1 MSFIASNNQFINVDG
16 ALEKNSYKLTNDD
29 LRHLILKHLKDNID
43 IYLARVQKQCLQ
55 VLKHKV
61 GDHPVTLAGLYPLA
75 RGLTANTTGTVFGGS
90 SMLSNDTLMDNFE
103 YTADETLKDV
113 IRAAPYT
120 MFLPGLR
127 YLYRVILQPKFG
139 GIKRRLK
146 VIKSAVKPEVE
157 QRLQALRN
165 NNTVYREQDV
175 MNYIIETHLL
185 DQEDTIV
192 TNSISNWFVV
202 MSFLSVLT
210 TSGALGNVLEYLAE
224 YPEYVDELLDEQ
236 NQVIPQDQM
245 GVTSAEQKKLIKLD
259 SFIREVFRITT
270 KNFGHPH
277 TNIGKQ
283 DVVLSNGTVIHPGEE
298 VYINLWHV
306 NFDPSMQQGVEDVD
320 VFKPFRYVD
329 QDKPAVRCSSNY
341 LAFGL
346 GR

>member
-1 MSFIASNNQFINVDG
+1 MQ
-16 ALEKNSYKLTNDD
+16 L
-29 LRHLILKHLKDNID
+29 
-43 IYLARVQKQCLQ
+43 
-55 VLKHKV
+55 
-61 GDHPVTLAGLYPLA
+61 P
-75 RGLTANTTGTVFGGS
+75 S
-90 SMLSNDTLMDNFE
+90 S
-103 YTADETLKDV
+103 V
-113 IRAAPYT
+113 H
-120 MFLPGLR
+120 
-127 YLYRVILQPKFG
+127 QPTHFYMQE
-139 GIKRRLK
+139 R
-146 VIKSAVKPEVE
+146 
-157 QRLQALRN
+157 
-165 NNTVYREQDV
+165 DV
-175 MNYIIETHLL
+175 MNYIIETYLL

-192 TNSISNWFVV
+192 INSISNWFVV

-283 DVVLSNGTVIHPGEE
+283 DVVLSNGTVVHPGEE

-306 NFDPSMQQGVEDVD
+306 NFDPSIQQGIEDVD